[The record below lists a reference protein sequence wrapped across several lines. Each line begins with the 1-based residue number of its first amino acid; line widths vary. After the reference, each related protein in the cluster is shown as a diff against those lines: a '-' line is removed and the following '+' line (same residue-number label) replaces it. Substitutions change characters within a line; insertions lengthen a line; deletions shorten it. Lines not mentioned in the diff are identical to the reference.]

1 MPEFSST
8 TYVKIASDN
17 REAYLYLSPPEAGE
31 FYSSEQISEYLKKQG
46 VTSGIIY
53 SSIEAMT
60 KKGVYFREVK
70 VAEGTKA
77 VNGINGSYEFK
88 FSLDDVTR
96 KPIIRSDGSVDYQSM
111 SLIENTTIGDVLAI
125 YHPPVPGEP
134 GVDVRGKVTKPK
146 PARDLPALRGTGF
159 IRSDDGLIYTATAE
173 GKIEYREYHLDVK
186 DVYEVHGDV
195 DLIVGKIDFRGD
207 VIISGNVESGVEI
220 RATKSITINGHVE
233 AANLIAAGDVIIRKG
248 MQGGQ
253 KARIIAGG
261 SVYAEFIEFT
271 RIEAG
276 GSVHANII
284 MNSEIRAGDRITVSG
299 RRGSLVGGKSYA
311 VTGISAAN
319 IGNGVA
325 LKTLVS
331 VGVSEE
337 LLKRQEMLSAK
348 VNAAKISIRNA
359 DEELSNLQKEKK
371 DIMSEGSINAKISQL
386 QKKMMRENRLIER
399 VEEEQE
405 KLTDTL
411 QRAVNATVRAERKVY
426 AGAQIIIDDQTKVIE
441 GDTESVEFKR
451 ETGSIGV
458 AVRMLTIV

>member
-1 MPEFSST
+1 MPELSST
-8 TYVKIASDN
+8 TYVKITPDN
-17 REAYLYLSPPEAGE
+17 MEAYLYLSPPEEGE
-31 FYSSEQISEYLKKQG
+31 FYSSEQIIEYLKRQG
-46 VTSGIIY
+46 VTAGIIY

-60 KKGVYFREVK
+60 KKGVYYREVK
-70 VAEGTKA
+70 IAEGTKA

-88 FSLDDVTR
+88 FSREDVTR

-125 YHPPVPGEP
+125 YHPPIVGEP
-134 GVDVRGKVTKPK
+134 GVDVRGKVSKPK
-146 PARDLPALRGTGF
+146 PARDLPVLRGVGF
-159 IRSDDGLIYTATAE
+159 VRSDDGFVYMATTE
-173 GKIEYREYHLDVK
+173 GKIEYKEYHLDVK

-233 AANLIAAGDVIIRKG
+233 AANLIATGDIIIRKG

-253 KARIIAGG
+253 KAKIMAGG
-261 SVYAEFIEFT
+261 NVYAEFIEFT
-271 RIEAG
+271 RVEAG
-276 GSVHANII
+276 KSVHANII

-337 LLKRQEMLSAK
+337 LLKRQEMLSVK
-348 VNAAKISIRNA
+348 INAAKISIRKA
-359 DEELSNLQKEKK
+359 DEELLNLQKEKK
-371 DIMSEGSINAKISQL
+371 DIMNEGSIKAKISQL
-386 QKKMMRENRLIER
+386 QKKMVRENKLIEHA
-399 VEEEQE
+399 EEEQV
-405 KLTDTL
+405 KLADTL
-411 QRAVNATVRAERKVY
+411 QRAANAMIRAERKVY
-426 AGAQIIIDDQTKVIE
+426 AGARIVIDDQTKNIE
-441 GDTESVEFKR
+441 SDIESVEFMR
-451 ETGSIGV
+451 EVSGLGIAIRKLSV
-458 AVRMLTIV
+458 